1 MLSDT
6 ERQALLVEADEVQ
19 KQILESYADLGK
31 KVYEKYK
38 DEPMVFPVEI
48 KALTGKFDR
57 LEKIDLQLNPPEPI
71 TIELDPMAKFDP
83 ITGKP
88 LRGSGTEENTIWFCE
103 TCGRRLTGIANF
115 CQFCG
120 RPKPGM
126 FEEKPQKEVFTEH
139 IEKQVEQ
146 VPEQNAVEME
156 KEIAEDQEK
165 HIAPKTVVRLVCPQC
180 GKEGKSGR
188 RFCVECGK
196 KLEEIH
202 EL

>member
-6 ERQALLVEADEVQ
+6 ERKALLAEADEVQ
-19 KQILESYADLGK
+19 KQILESYAALGK

-57 LEKIDLQLNPPEPI
+57 LEEIDLQLNPPEPI

-88 LRGSGTEENTIWFCE
+88 LRGVGSETDTIWFCE
-103 TCGRRLTGIANF
+103 SCGKKLTGIANF

-120 RPKPGM
+120 SPRPGM
-126 FEEKPQKEVFTEH
+126 FEEIPQKEVVNER
-139 IEKQVEQ
+139 IEKQVA
-146 VPEQNAVEME
+146 PEQSTVETE
-156 KEIAEDQEK
+156 PEIADDQEK
-165 HIAPKTVVRLVCPQC
+165 DIAPEPIVRMVCPEC
-180 GKEGKSGR
+180 GKEGKEGR

-196 KLEEIH
+196 KLVEIH
-202 EL
+202 AL

>member
-6 ERQALLVEADEVQ
+6 ERKALLVEADEVQ

-38 DEPMVFPVEI
+38 DEPIVFPTEI
-48 KALTGKFDR
+48 KALTGMFDR
-57 LEKIDLQLNPPEPI
+57 LAEIDLQLNPPEPI

-88 LRGSGTEENTIWFCE
+88 LRGSGTEENIIWFCE
-103 TCGRRLTGIANF
+103 SCGRKLTGIANF

-120 RPKPGM
+120 SPKPGM
-126 FEEKPQKEVFTEH
+126 FEEKTQKEVFTEH

-146 VPEQNAVEME
+146 VPEQNAVETE
-156 KEIAEDQEK
+156 PEIADDQEK
-165 HIAPKTVVRLVCPQC
+165 HIAPEPVVRLVCPQC
-180 GKEGKSGR
+180 GKEGKAGR